1 MIANRYSVDREIG
14 RGGMGAV
21 WLGHDEVL
29 GRAVALKRIGRL
41 PGGDGDGEEDLRRA
55 EREAR
60 IAASLNHPHVVAVFD
75 LVDEGDHQWLV
86 MEYVEGRSLSQVVRD
101 DGPLP
106 PDRAAAILADAAGAL
121 AAAHAEGVVHR
132 DVKPSN
138 ILLTAVGEAK
148 LLDFGI
154 ARAQGDLTLTQ
165 TGLVSGSPAYLSPE
179 VASGRQA
186 TTASDVWSLGA
197 TLFHLLTGAPPYDVG
212 DNIVGGLY
220 RIVHQEP
227 PTVDDAGWLTPLL
240 AATMVREPDHRWS
253 MPRVAAFLEAGPTP
267 GGEATRAVRSP
278 FAGAEAGTPPTTVI
292 PAGAASA
299 SSGAGDATAAA
310 TVSDPT
316 PTSGRRGQDETTRSR
331 RGPLLLGAVVVLL
344 LLAIGF
350 VLLQPDDQPSPPSGA
365 PSVAPVSPSEG
376 ATGASPSESPSS
388 SPRRPTARGIRQF
401 IEGYLT
407 TAASDPR
414 AAYAMLTPTFQA
426 ASGGLEGYES
436 FWGGVESVDD
446 VEVTEAD
453 PGTQTVRYTYRYSTQ
468 DGRTIS
474 DEVQLQLDYDASA
487 GLYRISGEG

>member
-41 PGGDGDGEEDLRRA
+41 PGGDGDGEDDLRRA

-86 MEYVEGRSLSQVVRD
+86 MEYVEGRSLAQVVRD
-101 DGPLP
+101 DGPLS
-106 PDRAAAILADAAGAL
+106 PDRAATILADAAGAL

-227 PTVDDAGWLTPLL
+227 PTVDDAGWLAPLL

-253 MPRVAAFLEAGPTP
+253 MPRVAAFLEAGPTQ
-267 GGEATRAVRSP
+267 GGEATRVVRSP
-278 FAGAEAGTPPTTVI
+278 LAGADGATPPTTVI
-292 PAGAASA
+292 PAGAAGAPGAPASA
-299 SSGAGDATAAA
+299 EVAVGDPAPGSSG
-310 TVSDPT
+310 S
-316 PTSGRRGQDETTRSR
+316 RRDQDRTTRSR
-331 RGPLLLGAVVVLL
+331 RGPLLLGGVVLLL

-350 VLLQPDDQPSPPSGA
+350 VLLQPDDQPPAPSGA
-365 PSVAPVSPSEG
+365 PSVAPVSPPDDS
-376 ATGASPSESPSS
+376 TSESPSAS
-388 SPRRPTARGIRQF
+388 ESPEGPTARGIREF
-401 IEGYLT
+401 IEGYLS
-407 TAASDPR
+407 TAASDSR
-414 AAYAMLTPTFQA
+414 AAYAMLTPTFQS
-426 ASGGLEGYES
+426 ASGGLEGYQS
-436 FWGGVESVDD
+436 FWDEVASVDD
-446 VEVTEAD
+446 VEIIEAD
-453 PGTQTVRYTYRYSTQ
+453 PRTQTVRYTYRYSTL

-487 GLYRISGEG
+487 GSYRISSEG